1 MNKYLQGRFITDIKV
16 DKATKEGDGIIGLQA
31 GTNQVASQA
40 GMSFGNRRQINDT
53 SLELPTKESDAI
65 IGLQYGTNA
74 GANQSG
80 MNFGKSRAIID

>member
-1 MNKYLQGRFITDIKV
+1 M
-16 DKATKEGDGIIGLQA
+16 DKAAKEGDGIIGLQA

-53 SLELPTKESDAI
+53 TLDQPAKESDAI

-80 MNFGKSRAIID
+80 LSFGKTRHIVD